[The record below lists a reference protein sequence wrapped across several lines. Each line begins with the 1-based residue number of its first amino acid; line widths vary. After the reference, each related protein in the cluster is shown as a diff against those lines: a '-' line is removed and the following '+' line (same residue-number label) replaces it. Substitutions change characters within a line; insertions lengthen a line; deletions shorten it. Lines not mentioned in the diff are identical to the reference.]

1 MVVDSINYYGQ
12 TQIQLTKYPLVENY
26 LVISPPME
34 VDSVDW
40 KNGILLVEP
49 RNQELL
55 LTVGYLPWSNLTD
68 SSYYLYLPREET
80 LQLEVQTE
88 SSDFGPSLGEE
99 LQIGG
104 EQAFGFR
111 VEEGGQTEIDQD
123 ISLSFYGRIFEEVQF
138 RGHLEGGNSDI
149 PVPLSELDK
158 VYLEMISPLF
168 EATVGDVEIIRSSGI
183 FGDIRQDIL
192 GIDFNVLYHQHRAG
206 GFYGEIRSENQ
217 VAVIDVDYG
226 FQGPYLLDAQ
236 QQYLQV
242 LTGSE
247 KVYINGSLLDF
258 SDYDINS
265 QKGTITFSPDI
276 ALNDDDKVI
285 VYYQTTNFE
294 YRRYIYNARYQWN
307 YSWFNAGISRI
318 TLQDIKESPL
328 GFSMSS
334 STRQLLSSLGDSA
347 GRIWV
352 DGGTYVGTDK
362 GYYDLV
368 DSIYVYQGYEQG
380 DYNVNFSYVDSTQ
393 GDYVYNYNIAGYQYV
408 GEGQGNYLAKIKVQ
422 PPVKRQADIFEF
434 SVVKPAFNIK
444 VDAARSFTDW
454 NLFSDQDD
462 DDNYGWGGLLDLT
475 LINPKFQVTGTYA
488 YMDDLFYSFNQ
499 RGLDISL
506 AEFSSYLLP
515 GGSYKDFL
523 FTTSDLGN
531 IFMSLKGAQLDNE
544 NDHKSTIAFNAELSV
559 DHNLIGI
566 GYQNQQIDSGIISP
580 SSLKISKYQ
589 HDYSLLA
596 RTKVFSFIPS
606 LNLSR
611 KDYGDSLD
619 YQRYQALCRLTWM
632 INASLSWNWFYN
644 YSRYYL
650 NQNQQSYLYSID
662 SDYGTQLQYYQPSR
676 IISIYISR
684 KIRDNEQVNPN
695 PDLDYYLA
703 KLEYQEFKGGKKII
717 AAQYQ
722 LNRELLVSKKPIYQ
736 QVEEGQGNYSYDSV
750 SGEYYLDIHGNYLR
764 SWQEIDS
771 QVPVT
776 QVNFTFSAFPYWN
789 NYGLDITVKFLEL
802 TKYDNI
808 YRLFWFD
815 PDHTFNQ
822 NYTVSGLRHG
832 SIKLHY
838 RRDDLRLYSG
848 VNRELIFSRE
858 VEVNQQINRLR
869 WFGGGD
875 YQNIHHLRIQCSY
888 DHEKIEQFEGRG
900 SSEQQTAEGSGLY
913 GYGWGNIEPQITL
926 TASSREFYNYIGYP
940 QLGKFHGNSYDLIP
954 GILYK
959 SKLRVDLQAGVK
971 TVTYSIQEVPPG
983 LAAVDYP
990 GLTYHWRIFSN
1001 YSFSENIYF
1010 YLQYWGEKI
1019 IDRGTFQNFSMGVR
1033 FIF

>member
-1 MVVDSINYYGQ
+1 M
-12 TQIQLTKYPLVENY
+12 ENY
-26 LVISPPME
+26 VVISPPLE
-34 VDSVDW
+34 IDSVDW
-40 KNGILLVEP
+40 KNGILWVKSLNREF
-49 RNQELL
+49 L
-55 LTVGYLPWSNLTD
+55 LTVGYLPWRNLAD

-80 LQLEVQTE
+80 LQLEIQSE
-88 SSDFGPSLGEE
+88 SEEFSPPPGEE

-123 ISLSFYGRIFEEVQF
+123 ISLSFYGRIFEDVQF
-138 RGHLEGGNSDI
+138 RGHLEGGNSDV

-168 EATVGDVEIIRSSGI
+168 EATVGDMEIIRTSGI

-192 GIDFNVLYHQHRAG
+192 GINLNVLYDQHKAG

-226 FQGPYLLDAQ
+226 FQGPYPLDAQ
-236 QQYLQV
+236 QQYLQI
-242 LTGSE
+242 LSGSE
-247 KVYINGSLLDF
+247 KVYVNGSLLDF
-258 SDYDINS
+258 SDYEINS
-265 QKGTITFSPDI
+265 YKGTITFSPDI
-276 ALNDDDKVI
+276 TLNDDDKVI

-294 YRRYIYNARYQWN
+294 YRRYLYSTGYQWN
-307 YSWFNAGISRI
+307 YSWFTAGISRI
-318 TLQDIKESPL
+318 TLQDIKDSPL
-328 GFSMSS
+328 GFSMTT
-334 STRQLLSSLGDSA
+334 STQQLLTSLGDSA

-352 DGGTYVGTDK
+352 DGGTYVGLDK
-362 GYYDLV
+362 GYYDRV

-393 GDYVYNYNIAGYQYV
+393 GDYVYNYTIAGYQYV

-422 PPVKRQADIFEF
+422 PPVKRQADIFEL
-434 SVVKPAFNIK
+434 SVIKPAFQIK

-454 NLFSDQDD
+454 NLFSPKDD

-475 LINPKFQVTGTYA
+475 VINPKFQITGTYA
-488 YMDDLFYSFNQ
+488 RMDDLFYSFNQ

-515 GGSYKDFL
+515 GGSFKNFQL
-523 FTTSDLGN
+523 TTSSLGN
-531 IFMSLKGAQLDNE
+531 FFMSLKGAQLNNE
-544 NDHKSTIAFNAELSV
+544 YDHKSSIAFNAELTF
-559 DHNLIGI
+559 DHSLIGM
-566 GYQNQQIDSGIISP
+566 GYQNQQVDSGMISP
-580 SSLKISKYQ
+580 SSLRIIKYQ
-589 HDYSLLA
+589 HNYNLIA
-596 RTKVFSFIPS
+596 RTKIFSFIPWV
-606 LNLSR
+606 NLSR

-619 YQRYQALCRLTWM
+619 YRRYQALCRLTWV
-632 INASLSWNWFYN
+632 INTSLSWNWFYH

-650 NQNQQSYLYSID
+650 NQNQHSYLYTVD
-662 SDYGTQLQYYQPSR
+662 ADYGSQLQYYQPSR
-676 IISIYISR
+676 VISIYISR
-684 KIRDNEQVNPN
+684 KIRENEQINLN

-703 KLEYQEFKGGKKII
+703 KLEYQEFRGGKKII

-789 NYGLDITVKFLEL
+789 NYGLDVTVKFKEVS
-802 TKYDNI
+802 KYDNI
-808 YRLFWFD
+808 YKLIWFD
-815 PDHTFNQ
+815 PEHTFNQ
-822 NYTVSGLRHG
+822 DYTVSALRHG

-838 RRDDLRLYSG
+838 RKDNLRLYSG
-848 VNRELIFSRE
+848 INRELIFSRE
-858 VEVNQQINRLR
+858 SEINQQVNRLH
-869 WFGGGD
+869 WYGGGD
-875 YQNIHHLRIQCSY
+875 FRNLHHLRFQCSY
-888 DHEKIEQFEGRG
+888 NYEQIEQFEYRG
-900 SSEQQTAEGSGLY
+900 KSEQQTAEGSCLY
-913 GYGWGNIEPQITL
+913 GYGWGDIEPQITV
-926 TASSREFYNYIGYP
+926 TAGYSEYFNYIGYP
-940 QLGKFHGNSYDLIP
+940 QLGKFHGNSYDLVP
-954 GILYK
+954 GVLYK
-959 SKLRVDLQAGVK
+959 SKLRVDLQAGIK
-971 TVTYSIQEVPPG
+971 TVAYSIQEVPPG

-990 GLTYHWRIFSN
+990 GLTYHWRIYCN
-1001 YSFSENIYF
+1001 YSFSQNIYF